1 MSELEGKVVLITGAG
16 RGLGRALAL
25 AFAGQGAW
33 VAANDL
39 TPVNL
44 DETLRLADGQADRV
58 KDYLADVSSKMALQ
72 GMILQILDDW
82 GRLDVLVNNAAV
94 APRAALLD
102 MDEWDWRRTLDV
114 NLTGAF
120 FATQVAGR
128 VMRQQGGGVIV
139 NIGQAP
145 AGLPGLRQ
153 RGAYLASK
161 AGLVELTR
169 QAARELGP
177 YAIRVNAVL
186 PGLIESESTLE
197 AYPEAGERQRLAQAI
212 PQGRLGLPQDVV
224 AAVLFLC
231 SPAAAYLTGQA
242 IAVDGGGYAPG

>member
-1 MSELEGKVVLITGAG
+1 MKMNGKVVVVTGGGTGIG
-16 RGLGRALAL
+16 RVISE
-25 AFAGQGAW
+25 AFAREGAKVIVNYSVSKDDAEATAQAIGESGGEA
-33 VAANDL
+33 VAVQANVTVEAEAKKLLEDA
-39 TPVNL
+39 VA
-44 DETLRLADGQADRV
+44 R
-58 KDYLADVSSKMALQ
+58 
-72 GMILQILDDW
+72 W